1 MTKPQYLIVAA
12 CCLGLSTS
20 GCAVP
25 YVASVRGP
33 IRSVRV
39 LDAETGADVAEATV
53 SLQSQTSMRFLG
65 PPPSTLTCPD
75 LCELQAGASRG
86 VLLRNADRSYHM
98 SGGLGVGSR
107 GFFTGR
113 PEDPNEYPRGVVIV
127 SAHGYRPAMLRYTV
141 GHVEPGWFCTETLD
155 PAEEGKR
162 GQSPFVQS
170 TLRAVPANGDCP
182 LFLDATASFQGG
194 RCELGGDGVLRFHLR
209 PLSKE
214 ASAALPLGPARSAA
228 SLAKAE

>member
-1 MTKPQYLIVAA
+1 MAHARHLILAA

-25 YVASVRGP
+25 YLASVRGP

-39 LDAETGADVAEATV
+39 LDAETGADVPEATV

-86 VLLRNADRSYHM
+86 VLLRNADRSFHM
-98 SGGLGVGSR
+98 SGGLGMGSR

-113 PEDPNEYPRGVVIV
+113 PGDPNEYPRGVVIV
-127 SAHGYRPAMLRYTV
+127 AAHGYRPAMLRYTV
-141 GHVEPGWFCTETLD
+141 GRIEPGWFCTEVLD
-155 PAEEGKR
+155 PADLAPP
-162 GQSPFVQS
+162 SNDAA
-170 TLRAVPANGDCP
+170 TPA
-182 LFLDATASFQGG
+182 AAASFQGG
-194 RCELGGDGVLRFHLR
+194 RCDLGTDGVLRFHLR
-209 PLSKE
+209 PLGTEPPAVSSL
-214 ASAALPLGPARSAA
+214 APARGTA
-228 SLAKAE
+228 SPAR